1 MGYNYYGITRPTTMI
16 TVIKIPH
23 AHRSSWELQKS
34 RLVFCLE
41 ENERPHL
48 GHTSTLTWGQ
58 ISGSFSAEFIL
69 DNKNVS
75 IHDNTTKRH
84 NVYIQLFIIL

>member
-1 MGYNYYGITRPTTMI
+1 MGYNYYGITRPTT
-16 TVIKIPH
+16 IKKM
-23 AHRSSWELQKS
+23 SSKS
-34 RLVFCLE
+34 PMHTGLPGNYRNVPFCLE
-41 ENERPHL
+41 EGDRPRV
-48 GHTSTLTWGQ
+48 GYTSTLPWGQ

-84 NVYIQLFIIL
+84 NVYTQLFIIL